1 RRLGRLNGH
10 CARGPIEPTPE
21 QPPGADDQQDQDVE
35 PDRPKP
41 GLIVETDKRLHE
53 QGIGQ
58 ERQKASDVARRVKK
72 IWIARG
78 RVVGASEPR
87 LQQRAVGGKREE
99 RKPDRGRE
107 YSEQPEGLT
116 ERRRFAPAAG
126 DGKRKGETGGD
137 HDRELDKE

>member
-1 RRLGRLNGH
+1 
-10 CARGPIEPTPE
+10 
-21 QPPGADDQQDQDVE
+21 PGAVDKTEQE
-35 PDRPKP
+35 GELARPKP
-41 GLIVETDKRLHE
+41 GLIVETDKRPHE
-53 QGIGQ
+53 EGIGQ
-58 ERQKASDVARRVKK
+58 ERQQASDVARRVKK
-72 IWIARG
+72 IGSARR

-126 DGKRKGETGGD
+126 DGKRKGETGGGP
-137 HDRELDKE
+137 DRQREKECLPPRTIPRHQLAI